1 MIFLLITYK
10 FYYRSHR
17 LRVRTVGF
25 QSTNRGSNPRGTAN
39 IQLNFIL
46 ACMNYFVYLIGSLKN
61 LKIKT
66 YVGYTDNLKKRLTL
80 HNKGKGAKSTRGRTW
95 RMLYFKKYNSKKEAM
110 VEEYKLKKN
119 RKKRGDLKS
128 RFLSTN
134 RL

>member
-1 MIFLLITYK
+1 
-10 FYYRSHR
+10 
-17 LRVRTVGF
+17 
-25 QSTNRGSNPRGTAN
+25 
-39 IQLNFIL
+39 
-46 ACMNYFVYLIGSLKN
+46 MNYFVYLIGSLKN

-119 RKKRGDLKS
+119 IYITKFIHMK
-128 RFLSTN
+128 
-134 RL
+134 